1 MSERGHG
8 VGWMVKQLKAGK
20 RVTRPGWNGKG
31 MYLYLHAYS
40 ASYYDD
46 AAEPCVVMH
55 TAQGKEQPGW
65 LASQPDLLATD
76 WTLVDGEEEHE
87 EPTVTVMTER
97 AVRDIV
103 QAYIEGCTF
112 EVTHKRPGGEYHV
125 HNVTVV
131 HPDRFEP

>member
-8 VGWMVKQLKAGK
+8 IGWAVKQLKAGK

-31 MYLYLHAYS
+31 MYLYLNGATAAY
-40 ASYYDD
+40 
-46 AAEPCVVMH
+46 EPCIVMY

-76 WTLVDGEEEHE
+76 WELAEGETEDET
-87 EPTVTVMTER
+87 PLGTYTTV
-97 AVRDIV
+97 AQVRDIV

-125 HNVTVV
+125 HDVTVV
-131 HPDRFEP
+131 HPRIEP